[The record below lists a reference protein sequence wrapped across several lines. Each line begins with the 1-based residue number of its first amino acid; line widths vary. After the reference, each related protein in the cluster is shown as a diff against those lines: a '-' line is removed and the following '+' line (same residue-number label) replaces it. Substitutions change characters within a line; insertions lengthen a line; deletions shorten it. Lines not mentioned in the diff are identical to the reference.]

1 MLKEDEMRDEVML
14 VFEKKKELNTAMS
27 DEEIK
32 DKMGIKKMSNS
43 NW

>member
-1 MLKEDEMRDEVML
+1 MIKEDEMRDEVML
-14 VFEKKKELNTAMS
+14 VFEKKKELNNEMS